1 MIKVVMADDHQLVRV
16 GMERLLEGASDLELT
31 AQADNGIDL
40 VQLLRQSAFDVILMD
55 MTMPGR
61 SGLELLRQL
70 KSEFPAVPVI
80 VLSTHK
86 EEMFAVRTIKVGASA
101 YLCKDDAADNLV
113 TAIRKV
119 AGGER
124 FITPEV
130 ASLMA
135 GALQAPEAGD
145 ASLSSL
151 SDREHEILL
160 MLAADKTVS
169 EIADSLYLSGKT
181 VSTYKA
187 RIKIKLGLKTNS
199 DIVRYAID
207 NELLSGPV

>member
-40 VQLLRQSAFDVILMD
+40 VQLLRQSTFDVILMD

-113 TAIRKV
+113 AAIRKV

-135 GALQAPEAGD
+135 GALQAPETGD

-199 DIVRYAID
+199 DIVRYAIE

>member
-40 VQLLRQSAFDVILMD
+40 VQLLRQSTFDVILMD

-199 DIVRYAID
+199 DIVRYAIE